1 MVKRRYNAVPRAHIS
16 LALRAKTMPQ
26 LQEVFDRM
34 QGANKK
40 RRELMSM
47 YKESLHAN
55 KEYEDI
61 CEKIANLR
69 IKKKQIEN
77 TTLEDFGKE
86 FEQIESLKVDTKSDA
101 ELLTDI
107 AITQYTKGETVEL
120 KDEYENTY
128 EPKFS
133 VRFKKK
139 K

>member
-1 MVKRRYNAVPRAHIS
+1 
-16 LALRAKTMPQ
+16 MPQ
-26 LQEVFDRM
+26 LQEVFDRI

-40 RRELMSM
+40 RRDLVSM
-47 YKESLHAN
+47 YKEALHAN
-55 KEYEDI
+55 KEYEDLN
-61 CEKIANLR
+61 EKIATLR
-69 IKKKQIEN
+69 AKKKQIEN
-77 TTLEDFGKE
+77 ATIEDFGKE

-107 AITQYTKGETVEL
+107 AMTQYTKGETVEL

-139 K
+139 Q

>member
-1 MVKRRYNAVPRAHIS
+1 
-16 LALRAKTMPQ
+16 MPQ

-133 VRFKKK
+133 VKFKKK

>member
-1 MVKRRYNAVPRAHIS
+1 
-16 LALRAKTMPQ
+16 MPQ

-34 QGANKK
+34 QGATKK
-40 RRELMSM
+40 RRQLVSM
-47 YKESLHAN
+47 YKEALQSN

-61 CEKIANLR
+61 NEKIANLR
-69 IKKKQIEN
+69 AKKKQIEN
-77 TTLEDFGKE
+77 ATMEDFGKE
-86 FEQIESLKVDTKSDA
+86 FEQIESLALDTKTDA